1 MESSGSGRDTARVKS
16 KENVRERSQI
26 RFRAPAWRGAKG
38 QSINRGGIH
47 LRQTTRGRATRWPRR
62 VGAIAV
68 GLTLALGTGA
78 CGGDDDEET
87 TEAASAEQVTVL
99 TADTAGGY
107 TWGVSPTPTEETTS
121 VTLQN
126 ASFEEHAL
134 IFARLGSGYTVDE
147 AYELEG
153 RKGSATEVIQTTGAR
168 PGQSVTAKVIK
179 PLDPGEYVLLCP
191 VVGKAGPHYKLGQL
205 AQFAIE

>member
-1 MESSGSGRDTARVKS
+1 MTAGREMIPLAR
-16 KENVRERSQI
+16 
-26 RFRAPAWRGAKG
+26 
-38 QSINRGGIH
+38 
-47 LRQTTRGRATRWPRR
+47 L
-62 VGAIAV
+62 VGALAV
-68 GLTLALGTGA
+68 TLTLVLGAGA

-153 RKGSATEVIQTTGAR
+153 KKGSATEVIRTTGA
-168 PGQSVTAKVIK
+168 GAGKSATADVTE
-179 PLDPGEYVLLCP
+179 PLDPGDYVLLCP
-191 VVGKAGPHYKLGQL
+191 LVGKDGPHYKLGQL
-205 AQFAIE
+205 EEFAIE

>member
-1 MESSGSGRDTARVKS
+1 MK
-16 KENVRERSQI
+16 
-26 RFRAPAWRGAKG
+26 
-38 QSINRGGIH
+38 
-47 LRQTTRGRATRWPRR
+47 RATPGRESRFWRL
-62 VGAIAV
+62 VGALAV
-68 GLTLALGTGA
+68 GLTLALGAGA

-87 TEAASAEQVTVL
+87 TEAASAEQVTVTTSD
-99 TADTAGGY
+99 TADGY
-107 TWGVSPTPTEETTS
+107 TWDVSPTPTAETTS

-126 ASFEEHAL
+126 QSEEDHAL
-134 IFARLGSGYTVDE
+134 IFARLGKGYTVEE

-168 PGQSVTAKVIK
+168 PGQSETAKVIK

-191 VVGKAGPHYKLGQL
+191 VVGKDGPHYKLGQL